1 MSVAAQLPLGA
12 SASPDAGASRTL
24 GRRLMRNTDV
34 IAGGAILIVIG
45 GLCLFGPM
53 LWAKSP
59 DAIDFTAFGQAP
71 NLHHL
76 MGTDDLG
83 RDEFT
88 RILYGGRI
96 SLLVGV
102 MAMLIGIGFGGLVG
116 AVSGWFGGAMDF
128 AIMRLVDIALS
139 IPSLFLLL
147 LLSVVIPPGSFSIA
161 FVIGAVNWMR
171 PARLMRAQVLIVKP
185 LEYVEAA
192 YALGSSP
199 ARILF
204 RTVTPNAI
212 SPLIVAGTL
221 LVGHAIVI
229 EAAMSFL
236 GFGIQPPT
244 PSWGNML
251 SDAQNFYQVAW
262 WYLVFPAAAL
272 LITTLA
278 FNLLGDGIRD
288 AMDPRTERLIAARRL
303 RRRLRRSTIKRENK
317 EALEGLTVGGTRS
330 GTRKK
335 G

>member
-1 MSVAAQLPLGA
+1 
-12 SASPDAGASRTL
+12 
-24 GRRLMRNTDV
+24 
-34 IAGGAILIVIG
+34 
-45 GLCLFGPM
+45 M

-59 DAIDFTAFGQAP
+59 DAIDFTAFSQAP
-71 NLHHL
+71 SLHHL
-76 MGTDDLG
+76 MGTDELG

-102 MAMLIGIGFGGLVG
+102 MAMAIGIGFGGFIG
-116 AVSGWFGGAMDF
+116 AVSGWFGGTVDF

-161 FVIGAVNWMR
+161 LVIGAVNWMR
-171 PARLMRAQVLIVKP
+171 PARLMRAQVLSVKP

-251 SDAQNFYQVAW
+251 TNAQTFVANAPW
-262 WYLVFPAAAL
+262 LAIFPGLTVFL
-272 LITTLA
+272 TVLG
-278 FNLLGDGIRD
+278 FNLLGDGLRD
-288 AMDPRTERLIAARRL
+288 TLQ
-303 RRRLRRSTIKRENK
+303 T
-317 EALEGLTVGGTRS
+317 
-330 GTRKK
+330 
-335 G
+335 